1 MDTFDSEDLRKVF
14 MDSQTKDD
22 NDEVGVKTAVP
33 RDR

>member
-1 MDTFDSEDLRKVF
+1 MDTFDSEDFQKVF

-22 NDEVGVKTAVP
+22 EEEVGVKIATP